1 MKKYS
6 FIFVVL
12 LLLSACSKAYL
23 IYDVET
29 NQLPIH
35 ADYPNQDEE
44 IESIISPYR
53 DDLAST
59 MNKVIARV
67 EIDLFK
73 DKPSSSL
80 GNLLA
85 DATLAMASEYTHSSI
100 DIGIINYGG
109 IRVPS
114 LTKGPVTIGNVYELM
129 PFDNYL
135 VVLSL
140 TGKQVQSMLDAI
152 AASGGWPVAG
162 VTFTIKDNT
171 ADDVQINGKRLHSES
186 TYHIAISDYL
196 ANGGDN
202 MNMLKGL
209 PQENTN
215 VLLRDAFKAYFVD
228 FSNHDQ
234 ALPYINE
241 MRIIK

>member
-6 FIFVVL
+6 YIFVVL

-35 ADYPNQDEE
+35 ADYPNKDEE

-59 MNKVIARV
+59 MDKVIARV

-85 DATLAMASEYTHSSI
+85 DATLAMASEYTRSFI

-152 AASGGWPVAG
+152 AANGGWPVAG

-186 TYHIAISDYL
+186 TYRIAISDYL

-202 MNMLKGL
+202 MDMLKGL

-215 VLLRDAFKAYFVD
+215 VLLRDAFKAYFED
-228 FSNHDQ
+228 FNNHDQ

>member
-1 MKKYS
+1 M
-6 FIFVVL
+6 
-12 LLLSACSKAYL
+12 
-23 IYDVET
+23 
-29 NQLPIH
+29 
-35 ADYPNQDEE
+35 
-44 IESIISPYR
+44 
-53 DDLAST
+53 
-59 MNKVIARV
+59 
-67 EIDLFK
+67 
-73 DKPSSSL
+73 
-80 GNLLA
+80 
-85 DATLAMASEYTHSSI
+85 
-100 DIGIINYGG
+100 
-109 IRVPS
+109 PS

-171 ADDVQINGKRLHSES
+171 ADDVQINGKRLHNES
-186 TYHIAISDYL
+186 TYRIAISDYL
-196 ANGGDN
+196 SNGGDN
-202 MNMLKGL
+202 MKMLKGL

-215 VLLRDAFKAYFVD
+215 VLLRDAFKAYFED
-228 FSNHDQ
+228 FSNNDQ

>member
-1 MKKYS
+1 
-6 FIFVVL
+6 
-12 LLLSACSKAYL
+12 
-23 IYDVET
+23 
-29 NQLPIH
+29 
-35 ADYPNQDEE
+35 
-44 IESIISPYR
+44 
-53 DDLAST
+53 
-59 MNKVIARV
+59 
-67 EIDLFK
+67 
-73 DKPSSSL
+73 
-80 GNLLA
+80 
-85 DATLAMASEYTHSSI
+85 MASEYTHSSI

-202 MNMLKGL
+202 MDMLKGL

>member
-6 FIFVVL
+6 YIFVVL

-35 ADYPNQDEE
+35 ADYPNKDEE

-59 MNKVIARV
+59 MDKVIARV

-85 DATLAMASEYTHSSI
+85 DATLAMASEYTRSFI

-186 TYHIAISDYL
+186 TYRIAISDYL

-202 MNMLKGL
+202 MDMLKGL

-215 VLLRDAFKAYFVD
+215 VLLRDAFKAYFED

>member
-6 FIFVVL
+6 YIFVVL

-23 IYDVET
+23 IYDVEM

-35 ADYPNQDEE
+35 ADYPNKDEE

-53 DDLAST
+53 DDLANT
-59 MNKVIARV
+59 MDKVIARV

-85 DATLAMASEYTHSSI
+85 DATLAMASEYTRSSI

-140 TGKQVQSMLDAI
+140 TGKQVQSMFDAI
-152 AASGGWPVAG
+152 AAKGGWPVAG
-162 VTFTIKDNT
+162 VTFTIKDH
-171 ADDVQINGKRLHSES
+171 AAYEVQINGNSLHSDS
-186 TYHIAISDYL
+186 TYRIAISDYL

-202 MNMLKGL
+202 MEMLKGL

-215 VLLRDAFKAYFVD
+215 VLLRDAFKAYFED